1 MCKKQSA
8 DLVLLVD
15 QSESIVRRDY
25 DTMKTFMSS
34 LVGSFPVSP
43 DLVRVGV
50 AQFSDDQQKEF
61 YLNEYTTLAEVTRHI
76 MAMVQGG
83 GGTKMGGALRLI
95 KEFFHAS
102 TGSRAGAGV
111 SQNLVLMTDGRSDD
125 RVEQAAAVLRGM
137 AVEMFVIG
145 VGSDVEE
152 KDLKKITPES
162 NRIFTVTDFN
172 SLASIK
178 EKVVTAI
185 CTSEPPGESAGS

>member
-1 MCKKQSA
+1 MLPVCKKQSA

-76 MAMVQGG
+76 MAMVQRGG
-83 GGTKMGGALRLI
+83 GPRW
-95 KEFFHAS
+95 
-102 TGSRAGAGV
+102 
-111 SQNLVLMTDGRSDD
+111 
-125 RVEQAAAVLRGM
+125 AAR
-137 AVEMFVIG
+137 
-145 VGSDVEE
+145 
-152 KDLKKITPES
+152 
-162 NRIFTVTDFN
+162 
-172 SLASIK
+172 
-178 EKVVTAI
+178 
-185 CTSEPPGESAGS
+185 